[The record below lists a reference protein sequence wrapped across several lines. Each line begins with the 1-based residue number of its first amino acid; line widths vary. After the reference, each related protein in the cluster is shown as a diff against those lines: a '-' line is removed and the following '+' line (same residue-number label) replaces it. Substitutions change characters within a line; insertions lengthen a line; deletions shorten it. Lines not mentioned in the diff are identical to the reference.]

1 MDYYNET
8 IIGIVEISNEN
19 YSLLSD
25 LIERELI
32 RLKYKIHQIEN
43 TVFTDKKEFDR
54 EILSANYEFDKL
66 IKFRDLIDTQCTSS
80 SQ

>member
-1 MDYYNET
+1 MDYNET
-8 IIGIVEISNEN
+8 IIGIVEISNKN

-25 LIERELI
+25 LIERELV

-43 TVFTDKKEFDR
+43 TVFTDKREFDR
-54 EILSANYEFDKL
+54 EMINANYEFDNL
-66 IKFRDLIDTQCTSS
+66 IKFRDLIDSQCTNL